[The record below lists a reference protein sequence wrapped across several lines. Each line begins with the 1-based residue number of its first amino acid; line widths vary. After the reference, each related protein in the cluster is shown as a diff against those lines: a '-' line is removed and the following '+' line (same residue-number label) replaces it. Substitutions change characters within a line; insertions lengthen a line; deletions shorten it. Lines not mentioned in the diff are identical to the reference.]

1 MYEIVISFSEVLEES
16 INLLKYVGVKRA
28 EKANDYYR
36 HAPCG
41 ADTDF
46 LRSLLSYAVAEVSMS
61 LRPFSKGYEIR
72 TDNITFRLSAPKG
85 TSDDFVARE
94 LTSALRRMCV
104 KRTVKRW
111 LGITGITKFD
121 SDSSNGSCDYEAVI
135 RLLSSSGRGP
145 LRPRPLHPL

>member
-1 MYEIVISFSEVLEES
+1 MFEIVISFSEVLEEAV
-16 INLLKYVGVKRA
+16 NLLKYVGVKRA
-28 EKANDYYR
+28 EKAKDYYR

-46 LRSLLSYAVAEVSMS
+46 LRSLLSYAVADVSMS

-72 TDNITFRLSAPKG
+72 TDNITFRFSARKG
-85 TSDDFVARE
+85 ASDDNMARE

-111 LGITGITKFD
+111 LGITGISKFD
-121 SDSSNGSCDYEAVI
+121 SESSNGSGDYEAVI
-135 RLLSSSGRGP
+135 RFLTSSSRGP